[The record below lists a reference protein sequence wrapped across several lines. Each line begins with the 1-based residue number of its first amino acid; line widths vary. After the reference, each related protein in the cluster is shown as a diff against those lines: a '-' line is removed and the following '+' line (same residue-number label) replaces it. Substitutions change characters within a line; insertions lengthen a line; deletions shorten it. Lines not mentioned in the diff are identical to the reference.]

1 MININSIASASA
13 AANQLNQNNR
23 NLQRSLAKL
32 SSGLRINSAYDDA
45 GGLAVSIKL
54 SASIRKTEA
63 ASANV
68 GNAVSF
74 LQTQDGVLSKASD
87 YLERMSAL
95 AILSMDAT
103 LVDDDRDAYDTELT
117 SLKTSFASLL
127 TEEFNGTALFAA
139 ATTSL
144 AVTTNENGDTQN
156 ITQLDLEAVSTSIGT
171 TALTGESVDTFDNA
185 TAANLVFTAQIL
197 ALGEL
202 RATNGAEQMRMT
214 YAQDILGVNQ
224 SNLEAANSR
233 IMDVDVAR
241 ESTEYS
247 RLSIVRE
254 SGIAMLAQANT
265 SAQSILRLVQ

>member
-32 SSGLRINSAYDDA
+32 SSGLRVNSAYDDA

-74 LQTQDGVLSKASD
+74 LQPQDGVLSKASD

-171 TALTGESVDTFDNA
+171 TALTGETVDTLANA
-185 TAANLVFTAQIL
+185 TAANTVFTAQIL
-197 ALGEL
+197 ALGVL
-202 RATNGAEQMRMT
+202 RATNGGEQMRMT

>member
-32 SSGLRINSAYDDA
+32 SSGLRVNSAYDDA

-74 LQTQDGVLSKASD
+74 LQTQDGVLSTASD

-95 AILSMDAT
+95 AILSMDVT

-171 TALTGESVDTFDNA
+171 TALTGETVDTLANA
-185 TAANLVFTAQIL
+185 TAANTVFTAQIL
-197 ALGEL
+197 ALGVL
-202 RATNGAEQMRMT
+202 RATNGGEQMRMT

-247 RLSIVRE
+247 SLSIVRE

>member
-74 LQTQDGVLSKASD
+74 LQTQDGVLSSASG
-87 YLERMSAL
+87 YLERMSEM
-95 AILSMDAT
+95 AILCMDETITA
-103 LVDDDRDAYDTELT
+103 DDRAGYITELT
-117 SLKTSFASLL
+117 SLKASFVSLL
-127 TEEFNGTALFAA
+127 SEEFNGTALFDAA
-139 ATTSL
+139 GATL
-144 AVTTNENGDTQN
+144 DVITNENGDVATIAQP
-156 ITQLDLEAVSTSIGT
+156 DLEAIS
-171 TALTGESVDTFDNA
+171 TALST
-185 TAANLVFTAQIL
+185 LVFTDETTAATANTGFTTQIT
-197 ALGEL
+197 ALGRL
-202 RATNGAEQMRMT
+202 IAANGAEQRRMT

-224 SNLEAANSR
+224 TNLEAANSR

>member
-32 SSGLRINSAYDDA
+32 SSGLRVNSAYDDA

-54 SASIRKTEA
+54 SSSIRKTEA

-103 LVDDDRDAYDTELT
+103 LTDDDRDAYDSELT

-127 TEEFNGTALFAA
+127 TEQFNGTDLFDAA
-139 ATTSL
+139 GASL

-156 ITQLDLEAVSTSIGT
+156 ITQLDLEAVSTLIGT
-171 TALTGESVDTFDNA
+171 TAVTGETVDTLANA
-185 TAANLVFTAQIL
+185 TAANTVFTAQIL
-197 ALGEL
+197 ALGVL
-202 RATNGAEQMRMT
+202 RATNGGEQMRMT

-224 SNLEAANSR
+224 TNLEAANSR

>member
-32 SSGLRINSAYDDA
+32 SSGLRVNSAYDDA

-95 AILSMDAT
+95 AILSMDVT

-171 TALTGESVDTFDNA
+171 TALTGETVDTLANA
-185 TAANLVFTAQIL
+185 TAANTVFTAQIL
-197 ALGEL
+197 ALGVL
-202 RATNGAEQMRMT
+202 RATNGGEQMRMT

>member
-32 SSGLRINSAYDDA
+32 SSGLRVNSAYDDA

-171 TALTGESVDTFDNA
+171 TALTGETVDTLANA
-185 TAANLVFTAQIL
+185 TAANTVFTAQIL
-197 ALGEL
+197 ALGVL
-202 RATNGAEQMRMT
+202 RATNGGEQMRMT

>member
-1 MININSIASASA
+1 MININSVASASA

-23 NLQRSLAKL
+23 NLQRSLSKL
-32 SSGLRINSAYDDA
+32 SSGLRVNSAYDDA

-54 SASIRKTEA
+54 SSSIRKTEA

-103 LVDDDRDAYDTELT
+103 LTDDDRDAYDSELT

-127 TEEFNGTALFAA
+127 TEQFNGTDLFDAA
-139 ATTSL
+139 GASL

-156 ITQLDLEAVSTSIGT
+156 ITQLDLEAVSTLIGT
-171 TALTGESVDTFDNA
+171 TAVTGETVDTLANA
-185 TAANLVFTAQIL
+185 TAANTVFTAQIL
-197 ALGEL
+197 ALGVL
-202 RATNGAEQMRMT
+202 RATNGGEQMRMT

-224 SNLEAANSR
+224 TNLEAANSR

-247 RLSIVRE
+247 RLSIIRE

>member
-1 MININSIASASA
+1 MININSVASASA

-32 SSGLRINSAYDDA
+32 SSGLRVNSAYDDA

-54 SASIRKTEA
+54 SSSIRKTEA
-63 ASANV
+63 ASAGV
-68 GNAVSF
+68 GNAISF
-74 LQTQDGVLSKASD
+74 LQTQDGVLSSASG
-87 YLERMSAL
+87 YLERMSEM
-95 AILSMDAT
+95 AIYCMDETITA
-103 LVDDDRDAYDTELT
+103 DDRAGYITELT
-117 SLKTSFASLL
+117 SLKASFVSLL
-127 TEEFNGTALFAA
+127 SEEFNGTALFAA

-144 AVTTNENGDTQN
+144 GVTTNENGDTQN
-156 ITQLDLEAVSTSIGT
+156 ITQLDLEAVSTAVG
-171 TALTGESVDTFDNA
+171 AESVDDLPNA
-185 TAANLVFTAQIL
+185 TAANTVFTAQIL
-197 ALGEL
+197 ALGVL
-202 RATNGAEQMRMT
+202 RATNGGEQMRMT

-247 RLSIVRE
+247 RLSIIRE

>member
-23 NLQRSLAKL
+23 NLQRSLSKL
-32 SSGLRINSAYDDA
+32 SSGLRVNSAYDDA

-103 LVDDDRDAYDTELT
+103 LTDDDRDAYDSELT

-127 TEEFNGTALFAA
+127 TEEFNGTALFGAA
-139 ATTSL
+139 ATL

-156 ITQLDLEAVSTSIGT
+156 ITQLNLTAVN
-171 TALTGESVDTFDNA
+171 TAVGAETVDTLANA
-185 TAANLVFTAQIL
+185 TAANTEFTAQIL
-197 ALGEL
+197 ALGVL
-202 RATNGAEQMRMT
+202 RATNGGEQMRMT

-224 SNLEAANSR
+224 TNLEAANSR

>member
-1 MININSIASASA
+1 MININSVASASA

-32 SSGLRINSAYDDA
+32 SSGLRVNSAYDDA

-54 SASIRKTEA
+54 SSSIRKTEA

-103 LVDDDRDAYDTELT
+103 LTDDDRDAYDSELT

-127 TEEFNGTALFAA
+127 TEEFNGTALFGAA
-139 ATTSL
+139 AAL

-156 ITQLDLEAVSTSIGT
+156 ITQLDLEAVSTLIGT
-171 TALTGESVDTFDNA
+171 TAVTGETVDTLANA
-185 TAANLVFTAQIL
+185 TAANTVFTAQIL
-197 ALGEL
+197 ALGVL
-202 RATNGAEQMRMT
+202 RATNGGEQMRMT

-224 SNLEAANSR
+224 TNLEAANSR

-247 RLSIVRE
+247 RLSIIRE